1 MRKVALVTG
10 GSRGIGLGI
19 ARCLAS
25 DECDVVTC
33 GVRPERDVSPA
44 MEELRALGAQVQYYQ
59 ADVSDSDARSRM
71 LQRIQDQF
79 GRLNVLVNN
88 AGVAPKIRTDILE
101 STQESFERVMHINL
115 QGPYFLTQAV
125 ARWMIELRR
134 DNPTFEATIVN
145 ISSIAGFGA
154 IDCLVP
160 YCVSKGGMHSITT
173 AMATE
178 LGPYGIR
185 VNALAPGPIDTERN
199 RQTDPAFPGSCKPFI
214 PRGQVGSVEEVA
226 KPAIFLA
233 SDEASHITGQ
243 CFSVDGGQT
252 AYIPMSRADFAR

>member
-1 MRKVALVTG
+1 MKLQGRVALVTG
-10 GSRGIGLGI
+10 ASKGIGAAI
-19 ARCLAS
+19 AIEAAR
-25 DECDVVTC
+25 E
-33 GVRPERDVSPA
+33 G
-44 MEELRALGAQVQYYQ
+44 
-59 ADVSDSDARSRM
+59 ADVLINYRSDHEGAEKVLDAVKSLDRKGMIHAGDVGRKADVDAM
-71 LQRIQDQF
+71 IAKGFDHF
-79 GRLNVLVNN
+79 GVIDILINN
-88 AGVAPKIRTDILE
+88 AGIALWKPFLELDEENWDRTLA
-101 STQESFERVMHINL
+101 TNL
-115 QGPYFLTQAV
+115 KSVFLCSQAFARRLVEKKKQGS
-125 ARWMIELRR
+125 
-134 DNPTFEATIVN
+134 IVN